1 MNRYPAQTLR
11 RTQRRGKLVRDF
23 VDLPIAIHENSFA
36 CHYQDLFR
44 RVDLRAGIRMS
55 ANFRADAE
63 TRKSRATGAQSSR
76 CTQPTGHGQ

>member
-1 MNRYPAQTLR
+1 MGSNAAQTLR
-11 RTQRRGKLVRDF
+11 PNQRRGKLVRDF

-55 ANFRADAE
+55 ANFHTDAE
-63 TRKSRATGAQSSR
+63 TRNPRATGAQS
-76 CTQPTGHGQ
+76 T